1 MSYIS
6 KSYINDVTN
15 LLKSVFR
22 IPSPPVLIQRNRSI
36 SVIRRTEKLKNTRK
50 RRGTHSSSPK
60 KPPPSNLPQN
70 YRGLSTT
77 KIFHTP
83 ENVYDSVQIISTS
96 VARKRLIT
104 VLNKQDPWNIDHR
117 DHPYRGGKAP
127 NRGLKATARSDRKL
141 RDCISFKIAD
151 SHLNSDCSR
160 MFINSFF

>member
-1 MSYIS
+1 MSSESHRLRSWYRGIG
-6 KSYINDVTN
+6 VF
-15 LLKSVFR
+15 LLSEEQR
-22 IPSPPVLIQRNRSI
+22 NWRTREREGAHIPPVQ
-36 SVIRRTEKLKNTRK
+36 
-50 RRGTHSSSPK
+50 K
-60 KPPPSNLPQN
+60 KPPSNLPQN